1 MKVHSEALKAAFE
14 RHGDPHMYDSLIER
28 EFQSKVQEADRV
40 IKRARARIE
49 EEKIDESI
57 NPDIN
62 PEVIRLN
69 GVITSIL
76 NDAETAANGDDID
89 KAQELI
95 LTKLEEV
102 LKEKAAVVS
111 KISEQKRILM
121 QKTGAGLNSSI
132 RKLTFIACT
141 VRTFITFY
149 LIYVHQH
156 NR

>member
-76 NDAETAANGDDID
+76 NDAEKAAEGDDID

-95 LTKLEEV
+95 LTKLDEV

-121 QKTGAGLNSSI
+121 QKTGAGSHI
-132 RKLTFIACT
+132 FINALC
-141 VRTFITFY
+141 IQLEY
-149 LIYVHQH
+149 K
-156 NR
+156 

>member
-1 MKVHSEALKAAFE
+1 M
-14 RHGDPHMYDSLIER
+14 
-28 EFQSKVQEADRV
+28 

-76 NDAETAANGDDID
+76 NDAEKAADGDDID

-95 LTKLEEV
+95 LTKLDEV

-121 QKTGAGLNSSI
+121 QKTGAGSHV
-132 RKLTFIACT
+132 FINALC
-141 VRTFITFY
+141 IQLEY
-149 LIYVHQH
+149 K
-156 NR
+156 